1 MLFWYAVHVLLTL
14 KRISY
19 LNDPMFCTTFADRHP
34 IKSAIAGPGCDVWT
48 RATLTLDIPW
58 YCLSYSSTSE
68 ATYGLSGTELLSKPD
83 QVAEFLS
90 DTDAKIQIDQLLL
103 VSPPRL
109 NGTQQWLMEPLAE
122 VWQGRLENYFINVPV
137 YVLQNGRRYVGA
149 PNCDDWQALQ
159 ELKLL
164 VQYSSPGS
172 LAPENLISQ

>member
-1 MLFWYAVHVLLTL
+1 
-14 KRISY
+14 
-19 LNDPMFCTTFADRHP
+19 MFRTIFSDRHP
-34 IKSAIAGPGCDVWT
+34 IKSAIAGHGCDVWT

-58 YCLSYSSTSE
+58 FCLSYSSTSE

-122 VWQGRLENYFINVPV
+122 VWQGRLENNFFYVPV

-164 VQYSSPGS
+164 VKYSLPE
-172 LAPENLISQ
+172 LFAPENQVSQ